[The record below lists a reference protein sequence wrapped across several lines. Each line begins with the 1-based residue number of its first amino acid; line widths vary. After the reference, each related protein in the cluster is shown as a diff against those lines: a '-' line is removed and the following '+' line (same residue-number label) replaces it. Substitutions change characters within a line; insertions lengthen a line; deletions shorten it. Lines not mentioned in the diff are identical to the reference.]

1 MNKVNVG
8 LIRLLQ
14 FVVFAFFTFTVLT
27 YFGILLLL
35 PLDALVLLVKLMSVF
50 GLNSLIGAIIAVPL
64 IGYLL
69 MLVYKTP
76 GVGEMLL
83 DIGID
88 LVNTGKARVEAFNK
102 KADEIRVS

>member
-14 FVVFAFFTFTVLT
+14 FVVFAFFTFIVLT

-35 PLDALVLLVKLMSVF
+35 PLDAVVLLVKLMSVF
-50 GLNSLIGAIIAVPL
+50 GLNSLIGAVIAVPL

-69 MLVYKTP
+69 MSVYKAP
-76 GVGEMLL
+76 GVGKMLL

-88 LVNTGKARVEAFNK
+88 LVNTGKARVEEFNK